1 MREKIIVISDLP
13 IDCFNLKNM
22 LCEYIILTAVD
33 KSEALLIIDD
43 NSDITLAIF
52 NLSSENEIELKKIS
66 EINEIIK
73 SIPLIVL
80 SNNIETNIEAM
91 AMKLG
96 AIDVI
101 KRPFSKEILKGK
113 IDFYIEFFQ
122 MKRFIENNPYENDN
136 IWDAVFQQS
145 PIGIAISNLSEANFV
160 NCNNYI
166 RINPVFEQ
174 ITGRTKADIIKLGWT
189 KITHPDDL
197 NEDVE
202 NYKKLLAGEISNYR
216 MEKRYIKPDGTVVW
230 VYMVVAPIIY
240 PKKELSKHICLIQD
254 ITRQKEIEKELK
266 ESQRSKEVFL
276 SHLPGMAY
284 RCSHDRK
291 WTMEYVSDG
300 CFELTGYLPN
310 KLIQNKELSF
320 NDIIDPEYRTLLWDK
335 WKYIISQHQPFRYEY
350 KIITASGEKK
360 WVLELGQ
367 GIYNIQ
373 GDIEALE
380 GIILDISDRKD
391 IEDGLRY
398 ISEHDTLTGLN
409 NYYFLENYL
418 EKEINMNT
426 LEKGVLIGINIS
438 TIHSLSVTYGVHY
451 IQELIK
457 KISDSLKEIT
467 NEKCQL
473 FYHEHIFIFYFK
485 SYIDKNE
492 LLSFCEIVE
501 SVLKDTIM
509 GEGISIGTGIVEIN
523 KANQNQVD
531 VLLKKIILSSE
542 KSLERNSNFCFYD
555 DEMEK
560 QTIFDKN
567 VKDALSKVISR
578 EKGCKLFLEYQAI
591 FDLKTY
597 KICGFEAL
605 SRVKSDELGIIPPF
619 SFIPLA
625 EKTKL
630 IIPLGELII
639 RSAFNFINTLKSHGY
654 ESINISINLSAIQ
667 LLNKGFVKKLFEI
680 MSEMNINPL
689 NFGLELTESVFASNF
704 QEINYVLGQLNNK
717 GIKIAIDDFGTGYSS
732 LARERELNVSC
743 LKIDKYFIDKLM
755 EIDHENAITGDIIS
769 MAHKLGHCVIA
780 EGIEYEEQREYLE
793 KNNCDKIQGYLIS
806 KPVGEEAALDL
817 LKKFSYNV
825 ATNSFL

>member
-1 MREKIIVISDLP
+1 
-13 IDCFNLKNM
+13 
-22 LCEYIILTAVD
+22 
-33 KSEALLIIDD
+33 
-43 NSDITLAIF
+43 
-52 NLSSENEIELKKIS
+52 
-66 EINEIIK
+66 
-73 SIPLIVL
+73 
-80 SNNIETNIEAM
+80 
-91 AMKLG
+91 
-96 AIDVI
+96 
-101 KRPFSKEILKGK
+101 
-113 IDFYIEFFQ
+113 
-122 MKRFIENNPYENDN
+122 
-136 IWDAVFQQS
+136 
-145 PIGIAISNLSEANFV
+145 
-160 NCNNYI
+160 
-166 RINPVFEQ
+166 
-174 ITGRTKADIIKLGWT
+174 
-189 KITHPDDL
+189 
-197 NEDVE
+197 
-202 NYKKLLAGEISNYR
+202 
-216 MEKRYIKPDGTVVW
+216 
-230 VYMVVAPIIY
+230 MVVAPIIY

-320 NDIIDPEYRTLLWDK
+320 NDIIDPEYRTLLWEK
-335 WKYIISQHQPFRYEY
+335 WNYIISQHQPFRYEY

-398 ISEHDTLTGLN
+398 ISEHDTLTRLN

-426 LEKGVLIGINIS
+426 LEKRALIGINIS

-485 SYIDKNE
+485 SYIEKNE

-509 GEGISIGTGIVEIN
+509 GEGISLGTGIVEIN
-523 KANQNQVD
+523 QANQNQVD

-542 KSLERNSNFCFYD
+542 KSLEHNSNFCFYD

-560 QTIFDKN
+560 QTIFDIN

-578 EKGCKLFLEYQAI
+578 EKGCKLFLEYQPI

-605 SRVKSDELGIIPPF
+605 SRVKGDELGIIPPF

-654 ESINISINLSAIQ
+654 ESINISINVSAIQ

-817 LKKFSYNV
+817 LKKFSYDV